1 MTPADTR
8 PPCPLWHFPTRKLE
22 FYMELV
28 QNFKSNLFENKKN
41 FIEVTREKYSFPTT
55 YYWNEISKVFLE
67 FGLTFVKN
75 EVNIKFGNLYFS

>member
-8 PPCPLWHFPTRKLE
+8 PPSSTLWHFPTRKLK
-22 FYMELV
+22 FYVELV

-55 YYWNEISKVFLE
+55 YYWNEISKAFLE
-67 FGLTFVKN
+67 FGLTLWKMR
-75 EVNIKFGNLYFS
+75 